1 MKKLRLRKEV
11 KKILLV
17 IIGLGLL
24 LGVLV
29 LDNVYTERTIQTCIN
44 NGVDKNICEE
54 LRK

>member
-1 MKKLRLRKEV
+1 MKKEV
-11 KKILLV
+11 KKVILV

-24 LGVLV
+24 VGVLV
-29 LDNVYTERTIQTCIN
+29 LDNIYTERTIQTCIN